1 MSLNPGAGFVIGHS
15 ISTAARLLYE
25 VPATLELQRQQFEA
39 RLAFDR
45 DHLAY
50 EHQKWLE
57 QRREARIRT
66 EAERRQ
72 RLEEI
77 VKSAELKL
85 ILDNWPLK
93 TAPSIMMRIDDPAPP
108 PYILLALP
116 ASMPERLMIEE
127 EVRTVLDTYYAFGSP
142 RPVEFLGASWS
153 GQARVSEVIKQM
165 ATVLASEP
173 TLVVEVE
180 EITAGQLRMRLGFW
194 GTFGKGYTYRSIAK
208 LPWPGAGKDDKLPR
222 AAANALYLSICLS
235 VMIANFADG
244 YHRLY
249 RGVVPLLPSLLPSL
263 LESLTGP
270 AAEDLRS
277 IVESSYTALFR
288 RVAAEEPASE
298 PDILLELSEVFAVLG
313 DVDACRQQVLQS
325 VKKWADLRGLEVESL
340 SGAVG
345 ALLESAKAEDR
356 PYLEKLEH
364 VLDRLRE
371 NGAEDIR
378 KLLENWPATHSTQ
391 QPLASRLALAPPRPS
406 ERIWQ
411 PSSASAK
418 APTKATK
425 KPERKTFL

>member
-1 MSLNPGAGFVIGHS
+1 MSLNPGAGFVIGQS
-15 ISTAARLLYE
+15 ISTAARLIYE
-25 VPATLELQRQQFEA
+25 VPAALELQRQQFEA

-57 QRREARIRT
+57 QRREERSRA

-77 VKSAELKL
+77 VKTAELKL

-93 TAPSIMMRIDDPAPP
+93 IAPSVMMRIEDPTPP
-108 PYILLALP
+108 PYIVLALP
-116 ASMPERLMIEE
+116 ASMPERLIIEE
-127 EVRTVLDTYYAFGSP
+127 EVRTVLDTYYAFGSSP

-153 GQARVSEVIKQM
+153 GQARVSEIIKQM

-180 EITAGQLRMRLGFW
+180 EITAGQLRMRFGFW

-208 LPWPGAGKDDKLPR
+208 LPWPGAGKNDKLPGD
-222 AAANALYLSICLS
+222 AANASYLSICLA

-249 RGVVPLLPSLLPSL
+249 RGVAPLLPSLLPSL
-263 LESLTGP
+263 LESLSGP
-270 AAEDLRS
+270 AAEDLRAV
-277 IVESSYTALFR
+277 VESSYAALFR

-313 DVDACRQQVLQS
+313 DIDACRQQVLQS
-325 VKKWADLRGLEVESL
+325 VKKWAYLRGLEVESL

-345 ALLESAKAEDR
+345 AFLASAKAEDR
-356 PYLEKLEH
+356 PYLEQMERA
-364 VLDRLRE
+364 LDRLRE
-371 NGAEDIR
+371 SGAADIR
-378 KLLENWPATHSTQ
+378 KLLESWPAPHPAQ
-391 QPLASRLALAPPRPS
+391 QPLASRLALAPPRAS
-406 ERIWQ
+406 DRIWQ
-411 PSSASAK
+411 PSSAK
-418 APTKATK
+418 APATATK
-425 KPERKTFL
+425 KPERKTFV